1 MFFDVFFDAKKSEKI
16 EKRAISLA
24 SAVGYGDPRTAGGK
38 ERKGKPFPELFLF

>member
-1 MFFDVFFDAKKSEKI
+1 MFFSTRKKSKKI

-38 ERKGKPFPELFLF
+38 ERQGKPFPELLFLF